1 MDFGKLIRDADKVK
15 AQLKELPNSSVVTL
29 HGCKIYIPA
38 RYVEQGLAF
47 IGNENYI
54 FGMYAM
60 VVGDTYYAVSNACT
74 LLHIHP
80 SGTSTVRC
88 NDTDYYEF
96 SFDPGT
102 TVITTTN
109 AVRDDVLPY
118 KMYKE
123 FVEMGKV
130 PCYFDYVDCANMFV
144 SVPHFCGVELGATE
158 AIVSAIGSSI
168 CKNPKD
174 LTQPYSFTL
183 RNIEERRKVPFAVVP
198 FRDVQ
203 FGATN
208 TTAKIM
214 GSYSDQAL
222 TSALVNPSQRNEGI
236 EDGLRL

>member
-1 MDFGKLIRDADKVK
+1 MDFRKLTRDADKVK
-15 AQLKELPNSSVVTL
+15 AQLRELPDASVVTL
-29 HGCKIYIPA
+29 HGCKIYVPA

-80 SGTSTVRC
+80 SGTGTVRC
-88 NDTDYYEF
+88 DEVDYYEF

-102 TVITTTN
+102 TVFTTVN
-109 AVRDDVLPY
+109 VVKDDVLPY

-130 PCYFDYVDCANMFV
+130 PCYFDYVDCANMFT
-144 SVPHFCGVELGATE
+144 SVPHYCGVDLGANE

-174 LTQPYSFTL
+174 LTQPYALILKNIADRHRQPFT
-183 RNIEERRKVPFAVVP
+183 IVP

-222 TSALVNPSQRNEGI
+222 TSALVNPSQRSEGI
-236 EDGLRL
+236 EEGLRL